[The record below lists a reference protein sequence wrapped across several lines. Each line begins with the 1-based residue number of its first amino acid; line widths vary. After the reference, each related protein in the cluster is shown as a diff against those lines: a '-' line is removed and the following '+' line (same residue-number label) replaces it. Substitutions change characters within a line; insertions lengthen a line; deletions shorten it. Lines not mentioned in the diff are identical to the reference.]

1 MPRKNFPV
9 WDLICKDPSL
19 VKAEIHGWCDGEE
32 LEQILIQL
40 INKIIIEENAQFI
53 ATDCKLQTLSI
64 PLHETMPKALSV
76 SDMTQFE

>member
-1 MPRKNFPV
+1 V

-32 LEQILIQL
+32 LEQILNQL

-53 ATDCKLQTLSI
+53 ATDCKLQNISI
-64 PLHETMPKALSV
+64 HVLESLPKALPV
-76 SDMTQFE
+76 GP